1 MKRGRRAF
9 SRSFRA
15 LPDAGSARSARRQ
28 LAAGAGL
35 LDELD
40 ELEELDEPDEDAED
54 DADVEE
60 PEGEPAPTELLEDER
75 LSVR

>member
-1 MKRGRRAF
+1 MPRKLPETPGSRA
-9 SRSFRA
+9 
-15 LPDAGSARSARRQ
+15 Q

-40 ELEELDEPDEDAED
+40 ELEALDELEGPEALDEPDVVD
-54 DADVEE
+54 DVEE
-60 PEGEPAPTELLEDER
+60 PADEPTELLEDER

>member
-1 MKRGRRAF
+1 MPRKLPETPGSRA
-9 SRSFRA
+9 
-15 LPDAGSARSARRQ
+15 Q

-40 ELEELDEPDEDAED
+40 ELDELEALDELEGPEALDEPDVVD
-54 DADVEE
+54 DVEE
-60 PEGEPAPTELLEDER
+60 PADEPTELLEDER